1 MLIIQDIFISIGIK
15 LIPKFFQGV
24 VMSIVRKRNAAPKAY
39 IPANARDNQYILAEF
54 MLTDQLLSQLPTH
67 INSDGNIN
75 YYACYQA
82 LADLLFT
89 LSNNNTITNSILVA
103 NDKLVRVRY
112 SQEMHQWQTK
122 QQIIF
127 YYDPQQHVLQNSFFD
142 ANNRAKKITLVFL
155 ASGNDIRAS
164 AADFHQRVKALLGE
178 FSEQLALPLNAI
190 RMRDHQ
196 HLTYDIFAKSK
207 GCNASQAHKFRPI
220 AQRYASQDVKL
231 AESMSSIT
239 YAIVDLT
246 LDHRISGL
254 VDIDSATTDPYNP
267 LYTYLTDTFS
277 LVAKRFNLNNGA
289 LIANGLVPLVRH
301 SLHDLVSKVGELQM
315 LGYNPKQSPCGI
327 VSKWQADTLVDNV
340 QLIFVANCHN
350 GEEQNYAKFVNQI
363 EQAMRL
369 FATELEIPT
378 EKDELTLRFHQ
389 HVAFNLS

>member
-1 MLIIQDIFISIGIK
+1 MPNVIQGID
-15 LIPKFFQGV
+15 
-24 VMSIVRKRNAAPKAY
+24 MSVVRKRNAAPKAY

-54 MLTDQLLSQLPTH
+54 TLTDQLLSQLPSH
-67 INSDGNIN
+67 SGNDGALN

-82 LADLLFT
+82 LAELLFS
-89 LSNNNTITNSILVA
+89 LSNSNGIKNSLLVA

-127 YYDPQQHVLQNSFFD
+127 YYDPSQHVLQNSFYD
-142 ANNRAKKITLVFL
+142 ANVRAKKITLVFL
-155 ASGNDIRAS
+155 ASGLDIRS
-164 AADFHQRVKALLGE
+164 GAANFHQRIRKLLKE
-178 FSEQLALPLNAI
+178 FSEQIQLPMTSI

-196 HLTYDIFAKSK
+196 HLTYDIFAKNK
-207 GCNASQAHKFRPI
+207 GCDTSQAHKFRPI
-220 AQRYASQDVKL
+220 IQRYANQDVTL
-231 AESMSSIT
+231 PENISSIT
-239 YAIVDLT
+239 YAIVNLT
-246 LDHRISGL
+246 LDHRISQL
-254 VDIDSATTDPYNP
+254 VDIDPASMDPYNP
-267 LYTYLTDTFS
+267 LFTFLTDTFS

-289 LIANGLVPLVRH
+289 LIANGLVPIVRH

-327 VSKWQADTLVDNV
+327 VSRWKADELVDNV
-340 QLIFVANCHN
+340 QLIFVANSPN

-378 EKDELTLRFHQ
+378 DKDELTLRFHQ
-389 HVAFNLS
+389 HVAYNLSPDA